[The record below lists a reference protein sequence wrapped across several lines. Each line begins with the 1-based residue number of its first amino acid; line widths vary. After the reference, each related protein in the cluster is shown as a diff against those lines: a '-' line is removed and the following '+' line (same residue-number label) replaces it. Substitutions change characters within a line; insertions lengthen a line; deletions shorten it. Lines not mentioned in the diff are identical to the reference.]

1 MLQCRPFIGS
11 RSPLRPYLAV
21 AFAAALSLA
30 ACGDDDGGGSPT
42 IDATPPAAD
51 APQAA
56 DAAPAD
62 AAPADAAP
70 PDAEPPDA
78 AAAPYAYDLFLQGGF
93 NDPPFSAGDEP
104 EFTFAYDGDLTY
116 SLTVTLT
123 AETHEFKI
131 ADDTFTDGN
140 TWSVN
145 ADTQTAIALDT
156 TTTLVLA
163 SGLNNNTELTID
175 TAGEYTF
182 DVDATDPAA
191 PTLTISAAASS
202 AR

>member
-1 MLQCRPFIGS
+1 MLQCRTFIGS
-11 RSPLRPYLAV
+11 HSLLRPYLAV

-42 IDATPPAAD
+42 ADAAQPAID

-62 AAPADAAP
+62 ASPADASP
-70 PDAEPPDA
+70 PDAEVPDA

-123 AETHEFKI
+123 AETHEFKVS
-131 ADDTFTDGN
+131 DDSLSNGN

-145 ADTQTAIALDT
+145 MAQKAAIELDT
-156 TTTLVLA
+156 PTTLVLA
-163 SGLNNNTELTID
+163 VGPNNNTELTID
-175 TAGEYTF
+175 TAGAYTF
-182 DVDATDPAA
+182 DVDATDPDA
-191 PTLTISAAASS
+191 PILTISAAGTGV
-202 AR
+202 R